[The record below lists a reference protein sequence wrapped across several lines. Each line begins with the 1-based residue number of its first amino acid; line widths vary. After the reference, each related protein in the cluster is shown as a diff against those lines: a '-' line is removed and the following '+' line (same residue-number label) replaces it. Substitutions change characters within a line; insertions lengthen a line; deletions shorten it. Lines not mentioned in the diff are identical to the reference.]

1 VNAIGLSIYELTL
14 LGVLVILVLVLV
26 ALLTQIKR

>member
-1 VNAIGLSIYELTL
+1 VYAIGLSIYELTL

>member
-1 VNAIGLSIYELTL
+1 VYAIDLSIYELTL